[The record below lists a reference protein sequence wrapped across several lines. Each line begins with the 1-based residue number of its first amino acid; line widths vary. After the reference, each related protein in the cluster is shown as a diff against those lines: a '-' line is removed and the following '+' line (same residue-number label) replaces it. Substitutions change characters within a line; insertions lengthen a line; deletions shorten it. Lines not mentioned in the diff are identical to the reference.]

1 MYAHLPTMY
10 NFVDNHDVTR
20 IASQLRDKQHLY
32 PLYALMFSFPGLPS
46 VYYGSEFGFEGI
58 KQSDDWNLRPAFDLA
73 ALQDQEHGFD
83 LRGWIGKLAAIR
95 RNSPALLYGELPDAA
110 CCSETVCVLRI
121 CAEKRA
127 LVIANSSREAV
138 ELTLKLPEM
147 AGWHLKDA
155 LADNEI
161 FVVEDGV
168 LSVQLNG
175 NQVRI
180 LLN

>member
-1 MYAHLPTMY
+1 MY

-58 KQSDDWNLRPAFDLA
+58 KQSDDWNLRPAFDLP

-83 LRGWIGKLAAIR
+83 LRGWIAKLAAIR
-95 RNSPALLYGELPDAA
+95 SNSPALMYGDYRTLHVAPRQFAF
-110 CCSETVCVLRI
+110 LRI

-127 LVIANSSREAV
+127 VVIANSRKEAV

-155 LADNEI
+155 LADNEL
-161 FVVEDGV
+161 FGVEDGV
-168 LSVQLNG
+168 LSVQSNEI
-175 NQVRI
+175 R
-180 LLN
+180 

>member
-1 MYAHLPTMY
+1 MY

-95 RNSPALLYGELPDAA
+95 RNSPALLYGDYRTLHVAPRQFAF
-110 CCSETVCVLRI
+110 LRI

-127 LVIANSSREAV
+127 GHRKQQQGSGRAN
-138 ELTLKLPEM
+138 LKLPEM

-161 FVVEDGV
+161 
-168 LSVQLNG
+168 L
-175 NQVRI
+175 
-180 LLN
+180 